1 LSLPSRTLGGGGL
14 GNQFGRAA
22 RAERALP
29 PDGLKTSHAL
39 MGLGSS
45 AERNG
50 KDLRGMKIKQQ
61 IMQLRRIV
69 EEWDTLPLAEAE
81 FNLFGRLAEAL
92 TAYDHEVRSGHPT
105 SERLCLKCGAPVSQ
119 CCC

>member
-1 LSLPSRTLGGGGL
+1 M
-14 GNQFGRAA
+14 
-22 RAERALP
+22 
-29 PDGLKTSHAL
+29 KTSYVL

-50 KDLRGMKIKQQ
+50 KDLRSMKIKQQ

-69 EEWDTLPLAEAE
+69 DEWDTLPLSEAE
-81 FNLFGRLAEAL
+81 FKLFGRLAEAL
-92 TAYDHEVRSGHPT
+92 TAYDHEVRSGHPA
-105 SERLCLKCGAPVSQ
+105 SERLCLKCGVLVSQ

>member
-1 LSLPSRTLGGGGL
+1 MGCP
-14 GNQFGRAA
+14 RASA
-22 RAERALP
+22 GVP
-29 PDGLKTSHAL
+29 PDGLKTSYVL

-50 KDLRGMKIKQQ
+50 KDLRSMKIKQQ

-69 EEWDTLPLAEAE
+69 DEWDTLPLSEAE
-81 FNLFGRLAEAL
+81 FKLFGRLAEAL
-92 TAYDHEVRSGHPT
+92 TAYDHEVRSGHPA
-105 SERLCLKCGAPVSQ
+105 SERLCLKCGVLVSQ

>member
-1 LSLPSRTLGGGGL
+1 
-14 GNQFGRAA
+14 
-22 RAERALP
+22 
-29 PDGLKTSHAL
+29 
-39 MGLGSS
+39 
-45 AERNG
+45 
-50 KDLRGMKIKQQ
+50 MKIKQQ

-69 EEWDTLPLAEAE
+69 EEWDTLPLAEEE

-92 TAYDHEVRSGHPT
+92 TAYDHEARSGHPA